1 MRTPWVPSPRPAAG
15 RGRRP
20 ARCPAPLQSSR
31 GVGSAAS
38 VPAAAGL
45 GCWCCLSG
53 YVLPPGDRV
62 GSDKGG
68 ALLPL
73 SPSGYSATCDCGG
86 EFLEVLTL
94 RKVSGGV
101 CEITIG
107 LRGCQTSGARNRA
120 GPSLLLAAGEL
131 KAGLSARPVAASGR
145 GRFLQSL
152 VVFLNGRFLPIKWR
166 SVRGL

>member
-1 MRTPWVPSPRPAAG
+1 MYKRTRGFHPPALPLVGVVVRPAAL
-15 RGRRP
+15 RRFNL
-20 ARCPAPLQSSR
+20 A

-62 GSDKGG
+62 GSDKG
-68 ALLPL
+68 ALCLL
-73 SPSGYSATCDCGG
+73 SPRDIRQRAIVGG
-86 EFLEVLTL
+86 VLEVLTL

-145 GRFLQSL
+145 GRF
-152 VVFLNGRFLPIKWR
+152 R
-166 SVRGL
+166 SR